1 MPMSSHSPFSSTK
14 PLAPSNPR
22 PISRTHLFWVFLLS
36 SEQLFSMTH
45 EEDGGPTLWI
55 FLEER
60 PRLRAGFQE
69 EVGAGPSAGRVHPP
83 LCSYPPQATH
93 HHSQHPPAAR
103 AAAGQREQ
111 LRVPA
116 APADEVSRWG
126 IRAQT
131 AVLRLKD
138 CPGHRSHLRGC
149 PGQWGCRQAH
159 EVLTGRGTNRLS
171 GICRGPRTV
180 RGGRVSNLTCPCE

>member
-1 MPMSSHSPFSSTK
+1 MPICSHSPFSSAESM
-14 PLAPSNPR
+14 APSNPR
-22 PISRTHLFWVFLLS
+22 SISRTHLLWVFLLS
-36 SEQLFSMTH
+36 SVQLFSMTY
-45 EEDGGPTLWI
+45 EEDDGPTLWI

-69 EVGAGPSAGRVHPP
+69 EVGAGPSPGRVHHP
-83 LCSYPPQATH
+83 LCSCPPQATH

-103 AAAGQREQ
+103 AAAGQCQQ

-131 AVLRLKD
+131 AVPRLKD
-138 CPGHRSHLRGC
+138 CPGRRSHLRGMLSWAV
-149 PGQWGCRQAH
+149 GLQM
-159 EVLTGRGTNRLS
+159 GT
-171 GICRGPRTV
+171 
-180 RGGRVSNLTCPCE
+180 